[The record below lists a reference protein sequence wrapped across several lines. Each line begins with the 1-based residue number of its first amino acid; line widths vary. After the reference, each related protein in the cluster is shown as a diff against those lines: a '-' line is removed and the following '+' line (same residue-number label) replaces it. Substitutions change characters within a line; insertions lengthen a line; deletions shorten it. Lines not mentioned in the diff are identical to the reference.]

1 MGEYIPVQTTR
12 VPASWGERYDLAYDR
27 YYSPYCPSLPK
38 QYPRSTSSSRYSHP
52 VPSFLLNIEV
62 HCSLQRPAS
71 SSSTAEKRSDAGSRL
86 PEYFTKRRGLST
98 EEEDGD
104 NLRID
109 VERDGREERV
119 HRVDITARPHH
130 QRVFVKSQSSPQMVT
145 VDKSR

>member
-1 MGEYIPVQTTR
+1 M
-12 VPASWGERYDLAYDR
+12 
-27 YYSPYCPSLPK
+27 
-38 QYPRSTSSSRYSHP
+38 
-52 VPSFLLNIEV
+52 
-62 HCSLQRPAS
+62 QRPAS

-104 NLRID
+104 NLRTD

-119 HRVDITARPHH
+119 HRADITARPHH
-130 QRVFVKSQSSPQMVT
+130 QRVFVKSQSSPQMIT